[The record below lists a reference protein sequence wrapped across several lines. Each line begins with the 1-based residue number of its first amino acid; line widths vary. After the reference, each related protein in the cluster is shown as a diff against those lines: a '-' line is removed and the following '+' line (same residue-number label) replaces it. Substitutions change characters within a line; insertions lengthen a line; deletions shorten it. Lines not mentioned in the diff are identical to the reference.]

1 LWTTTS
7 TRQHHG
13 SYRQRRELT
22 RGRYMQ
28 AWHKAVVTRTYRTFP
43 TVSSRRTRCRR
54 SSTSTTCGRVFQGVT
69 SGDQN
74 VSVVVIAQDARHA
87 NRGKDTSASGRNDG
101 AVVRRPGS
109 HRRAM
114 TTYASPL
121 RQGASATA
129 RSHRGPRCH
138 PPKFT
143 TSASPPATPYLE
155 PRGWQARR

>member
-1 LWTTTS
+1 MDDDVDTATSRQLSSAQRVDAWTVHAGMAQGGRDPDIPYIPDCIES
-7 TRQHHG
+7 EDEVSAVFNLHDMRQG
-13 SYRQRRELT
+13 L
-22 RGRYMQ
+22 
-28 AWHKAVVTRTYRTFP
+28 P
-43 TVSSRRTRCRR
+43 
-54 SSTSTTCGRVFQGVT
+54 GVT

-155 PRGWQARR
+155 PRGWQVRR